1 MIVKNEARHLP
12 ACLASISGLVDE
24 IVVVDTGSTDQTREI
39 AIAAGAKLYEYPW
52 HGDFAAARNQALER
66 ASGDWILYIDA
77 DERVRKPNR
86 PALLEVLRRD
96 DVVSYKVRFHPRP
109 GFTAYPE
116 YRIFRNDPRI
126 RFEGVIHE
134 SPRAGMRAVA
144 AEDGRSIQP
153 CAVTI
158 DHVGYEGDQ
167 SHKHDRNLPL
177 LLQRTQV
184 PPVRTYMWWH
194 LGFTYRELG
203 QLEAAEAAWL
213 NAIAPAR
220 DGSARTREESQCYGE
235 LAKLYYD
242 QDRDAMAVV
251 EEGLSYFPENL
262 LLQWIKGRLLAETER
277 YDEAAAIYEALGR
290 VDPETYLD
298 QLSYDVRIIG
308 PGALADRARLAMQ
321 AGDKDEAS
329 HWFAR
334 AARFPRDDA
343 AQRMANEAEAVLA

>member
-1 MIVKNEARHLP
+1 MIVKNEARLLP

-24 IVVVDTGSTDQTREI
+24 IIVVDTGSTDQTREI

-77 DERVRKPNR
+77 DERVRSPDR
-86 PALLEVLRRD
+86 PALLKALRRG
-96 DVVSYKVRFHPRP
+96 DVAGYTVRFHPRP

-134 SPRAGMRAVA
+134 SHLAGLRAVA
-144 AEDGRSIQP
+144 TADGLTILP
-153 CAVTI
+153 CDVTM

-177 LLQRTQV
+177 LLQRTRT

-203 QLEAAEAAWL
+203 QLDAAEAAWL

-220 DGSARTREESQCYGE
+220 DDSARTREESQCYGE

-242 QDRDAMAVV
+242 QGRDALTLV

-262 LLQWIKGRLLAETER
+262 LLQWIKARLLAEAER
-277 YDEAAAIYEALGR
+277 YDEAAAIYESLGR
-290 VDPETYLD
+290 IDPATYLD
-298 QLSYDVRIIG
+298 PLSYDVRIIG

-329 HWFAR
+329 RWFAR
-334 AARFPRDDA
+334 AARFSHDA
-343 AQRMANEAEAVLA
+343 VAQPLSNQAEHALA